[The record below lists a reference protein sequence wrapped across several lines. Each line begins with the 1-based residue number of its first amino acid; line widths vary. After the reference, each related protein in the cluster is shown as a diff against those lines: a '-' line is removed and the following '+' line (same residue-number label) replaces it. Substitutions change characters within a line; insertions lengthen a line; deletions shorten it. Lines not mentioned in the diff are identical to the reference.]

1 MDTLMTL
8 SAPGTLQSSMDGF
21 DFQKLV
27 SLKGRDFLTIL
38 DLTPQE
44 CQTLLGFARQLKML
58 KRGRVPHRFLNGR
71 SVAMYFEKPSNR
83 TRVSFEVGIYDLG
96 AHPLYLRKEEINL
109 GVRETIADTAR
120 TLSRY
125 VDAIMIRTFAHK
137 DVEELAEWASV
148 PIINGLTDDH
158 HPCQVLADLQ
168 TIQEHLGGFKGQKL
182 VFAGD
187 GCNNMSHSLMEGA
200 ALVGM
205 DFAVA
210 CPPGHEPSPVVL
222 ARAQKMAEYTGSR
235 ITVTNQMS
243 EALKGATV
251 VYADVWASM
260 GQEAEAEARKA
271 VMMPYQVNG
280 EAMAQADPKAI
291 VLHCL
296 PAHRGEEIT
305 HEVLERYAD
314 VIFDEA
320 ENRLHAQKALMAA
333 VMA

>member
-1 MDTLMTL
+1 MTL
-8 SAPGTLQSSMDGF
+8 SSAGPLGKMTDGF

-27 SLKGRDFLTIL
+27 SLKGRDFLTIM
-38 DLTPQE
+38 DLTPE
-44 CQTLLGFARQLKML
+44 EGATLIGFARQLKML
-58 KRGRVPHRFLNGR
+58 KRGRVPHRFLNGK

-96 AHPLYLRKEEINL
+96 AHPVYLRKEEINL

-125 VDAIMIRTFAHK
+125 VDAIMIRTFKHA
-137 DVEELAEWASV
+137 DVEELAEWATV
-148 PIINGLTDDH
+148 PVVNGLTDDH

-168 TIQEHLGGFKGQKL
+168 TIHEHLGSFKGQKL
-182 VFAGD
+182 VFTGD

-200 ALVGM
+200 VLMGM

-210 CPPGHEPSPVVL
+210 CPPGHEPAPAVL

-235 ITVTNQMS
+235 IEVTNQMS

-251 VYADVWASM
+251 LYADVWASM

-271 VMMPYQVNG
+271 LMMPYQINA

-305 HEVLERYAD
+305 HDVLERFAQ

-320 ENRLHAQKALMAA
+320 ENRLHAQKALLAA